1 MKAIQ
6 FDTPA
11 KGSSILKLA
20 VISDGHVDSPFFD
33 TSAFISIMNGIKAEK
48 RFVIVNGDLLDAIL
62 RTDIKRGANHLME
75 RTDDQLNQKIKR
87 VVELL
92 KPYQENIL
100 FVGRGNHKASCLK
113 FNGVDVLD
121 IICEM
126 LNAKSEHKII
136 CGNYS
141 NWLRFNWHDSK
152 GKSVAHY
159 DVYMHHGVGS
169 SASVTKGMIDFDRL
183 ASSVNADL
191 VIIGHKHN
199 AIVDY
204 SHPLQKLTANGDF
217 VLKNR
222 IFLQTPSFQVPRK
235 LDQNDN
241 FNEKFYTNQAMAG
254 YASIDL
260 TLKSSHNNHYRI
272 IPDVKLVI
280 KPEHTVGNL
289 EIATLKKKIDK
300 TR

>member
-6 FDTPA
+6 FDIPA
-11 KGSSILKLA
+11 RASSVLKLA
-20 VISDGHVDSPFFD
+20 VISDGHCDSPFFD
-33 TSAFISIMNGIKAEK
+33 APAFVGIMNGIKAEK
-48 RFVIVNGDLLDAIL
+48 RLVIVNGDLLDAIL

-75 RTDDQLNQKIKR
+75 HTDDQLNQKIKR

-100 FVGRGNHKASCLK
+100 FIGRGNHESSCLK

-126 LNAKSEHKII
+126 INAGKEHKLI

-141 NWLRFNWHDSK
+141 NWLRFNWYSSN
-152 GKSVAHY
+152 GKSAAHY
-159 DVYMHHGVGS
+159 DIYMHHGAGG
-169 SASVTKGMIDFDRL
+169 AAPVTKGMIDFDRL
-183 ASSVNADL
+183 ASSVDADL

-199 AIVDY
+199 AVVDY
-204 SHPLQKLTANGDF
+204 SHPLQKLTGNGEF

-235 LDQNDN
+235 IDQNDN

-260 TLKSSHNNHYRI
+260 TLKCSKNNHYRVV
-272 IPDVKLVI
+272 PDVKLVI

-289 EIATLKKKIDK
+289 EIAKLKKKIDK
-300 TR
+300 VR